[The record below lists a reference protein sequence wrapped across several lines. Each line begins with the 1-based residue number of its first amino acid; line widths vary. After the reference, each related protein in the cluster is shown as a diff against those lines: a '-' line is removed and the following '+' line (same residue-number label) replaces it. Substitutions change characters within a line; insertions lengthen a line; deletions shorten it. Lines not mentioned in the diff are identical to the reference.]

1 MKKKYIY
8 ILIGIFSLF
17 IIFSPLIEKN
27 ILDKRFKSRD
37 TKLLN
42 IKINEVIDK
51 YNFKNEMYIRITE
64 FKTNRNRGYIK
75 GYINLKREVL
85 SKNINFLEISTKLDN
100 DKKYIKHLDLK
111 KMLKDNNSI
120 YEKEFQIGINAEN
133 IIDLNFDLI
142 ENINI
147 NR

>member
-51 YNFKNEMYIRITE
+51 YNLKNEMYIRITE

-85 SKNINFLEISTKLDN
+85 YKNINFLEISTKLDN
-100 DKKYIKHLDLK
+100 GKEYIKYLDFK
-111 KMLKDNNSI
+111 KMLKDTNSI

>member
-100 DKKYIKHLDLK
+100 GKEYIKYLDFK